1 MQTSFFFLIVWSS
14 GDPDNTAKSQVTNKR
29 HISICSLGQNSKGYE
44 NEMKPQKIFTREQRK
59 LLSIKGKA
67 GLYRSP
73 FDYKTFNQ
81 RYIGPV
87 RLAES

>member
-44 NEMKPQKIFTREQRK
+44 NEMKPQKIITREQRNEA
-59 LLSIKGKA
+59 SEHQGKS
-67 GLYRSP
+67 RVVQI
-73 FDYKTFNQ
+73 T
-81 RYIGPV
+81 I
-87 RLAES
+87 